1 MSNNKLSLSDY
12 FSSEEVSLAK
22 RIFVPFYD
30 KLFLTEA
37 VNYKDAVLLSI
48 YMACNLK
55 RSSSVE
61 REEAKAIYQ
70 IFGRKNADYF
80 KVYLARLVKNEF
92 IIREGDNLSLTSKGY
107 ARIKELLG
115 NEFGIKTFLIKGGE
129 LYTGKRGVEEQIF
142 KQLSGVIYICD
153 PYCDVTTL
161 DFFTEINNN
170 VTIQVLTKSVK
181 DVEKFKRRTRDL
193 MEERKNLKLE
203 IRQHVKEV
211 LHDRFIVIKDKE
223 IAYSVGTSLNGIGKK
238 DTVITELPKDIFDAL
253 VELFEH
259 RWKEA
264 NQIFP

>member
-1 MSNNKLSLSDY
+1 M
-12 FSSEEVSLAK
+12 
-22 RIFVPFYD
+22 
-30 KLFLTEA
+30 
-37 VNYKDAVLLSI
+37 
-48 YMACNLK
+48 
-55 RSSSVE
+55 
-61 REEAKAIYQ
+61 
-70 IFGRKNADYF
+70 
-80 KVYLARLVKNEF
+80 
-92 IIREGDNLSLTSKGY
+92 
-107 ARIKELLG
+107 
-115 NEFGIKTFLIKGGE
+115 
-129 LYTGKRGVEEQIF
+129 
-142 KQLSGVIYICD
+142 
-153 PYCDVTTL
+153 